1 MFLSSCTT
9 CFTSDELESLSLQDA
24 PSDCAD
30 ALSLRGCNEM
40 STTATNK
47 APDVELLNG
56 LRHHALRKQPVVL
69 SNGTSS
75 SYYVDVK
82 QAMLLPDLARIVGK
96 AIAEVAHEVN
106 ATAVGGMI
114 VGAIP
119 IACAALTMQPEND
132 LVAFIVRKDKKEHG
146 LQRWIEGPD
155 ERLGQGTRCLVV
167 DDVVT
172 TGSST
177 VLAIERVQEANF
189 QVAGVV
195 SIVDRLAGGRDAIEA
210 VANAPYRSL
219 VTIDDLYPDRPA
231 SP

>member
-1 MFLSSCTT
+1 MRRCSLS
-9 CFTSDELESLSLQDA
+9 ESL
-24 PSDCAD
+24 C
-30 ALSLRGCNEM
+30 LRM

-47 APDVELLNG
+47 AADLKLLDG
-56 LRHHALRKQPVVL
+56 LKDHALKKQSVVL

-75 SYYVDVK
+75 TYYVDVK
-82 QAMLLPDLARIVGK
+82 QAMLLPDLARVVGR
-96 AIAEVAHEVN
+96 AIAEIAHERE

-119 IACAALTMQPEND
+119 IACAALTMQPHED

-155 ERLGQGTRCLVV
+155 ERLGKGTRCLVV

-177 VLAIERVQEANF
+177 VLAIQRVQEAGLT
-189 QVAGVV
+189 VAGVV
-195 SIVDRLAGGRDAIEA
+195 SIVDRLAGGREAIE
-210 VANAPYRSL
+210 NAASAPFQSL
-219 VTIDDLYPDRPA
+219 VTIDDLYPDRPDR
-231 SP
+231 S